1 MKALDRIAVE
11 GGTPLEGAVRVHGA
25 KNAALPILAAT
36 LLAEGVCVVED
47 VPDLQDIR
55 VMVDIL
61 RALGASVDYS
71 PPVVRVDARRISRTE
86 VPEELMRQMRSSIFL
101 MGPLLARYSHVRVS
115 RPGGCTIG
123 SRPIDLH
130 LKGLAALGAS
140 IDEMHGY
147 IDCRT
152 RRLHGAAIYL
162 DTPSVGATENLMMA
176 AVLAEGTTVIGNAAR
191 EPEIVDLANFLNRL
205 GARVEGAGEDTLV
218 ISGVQGLIG
227 GQHAI
232 IPDRIVAGTLAIAVS
247 MTGGDVTLE
256 NVRPNHLGAVL
267 TKLREA
273 GVEIE
278 TGRDIMRVRSHGK
291 LRAVE
296 QVRTAPYPGFPTD
309 LQAPFMALLS
319 VAPGMSIVA
328 ETVFEER
335 FKHVSELC
343 RMGANIRVDLRTAF
357 VQGVPRLT
365 GAVVQAS
372 DLRAGAA
379 LVLAGLVAEGT
390 TVVEQAHHID
400 RGYQQFDEMLR
411 GLGARVRRLSQS

>member
-1 MKALDRIAVE
+1 MDQIVVE
-11 GGTPLEGAVRVHGA
+11 GGTPLRGAVRVHGA
-25 KNAALPILAAT
+25 KNAALPILAAS
-36 LLAEGVCVVED
+36 LLVDGVCVVDD

-61 RALGASVDYS
+61 RALGASVEYS
-71 PPVVRVDARRISRTE
+71 PPVVRVDARRISQTE
-86 VPEELMRQMRSSIFL
+86 VPEELMRRMRSSIFL
-101 MGPLLARYSHVRVS
+101 MGPLLARYGHARVS

-130 LKGLAALGAS
+130 LKGLAALGSS
-140 IDEMHGY
+140 IDERHGY
-147 IDCRT
+147 IDCRA
-152 RRLHGAAIYL
+152 RRLRGAAIYL

-176 AVLAEGTTVIGNAAR
+176 SVLAEGTTVIGNAAR
-191 EPEIVDLANFLNRL
+191 EPEIADLADFLNRL
-205 GARVEGAGEDTLV
+205 GARIEGAGEDTVV
-218 ISGVQGLIG
+218 ISGVQSLAG
-227 GQHAI
+227 GRHTI
-232 IPDRIVAGTLAIAVS
+232 IPDRIVAGTLAIAAA
-247 MTGGDVTLE
+247 MAGGEVTLE
-256 NVRPNHLGAVL
+256 HVRPRHLGAVL

-278 TGRDIMRVRSHGK
+278 VGRDIMRVRSDGE
-291 LRAVE
+291 LSAVE

-319 VAPGMSIVA
+319 VARGMSIVS

-335 FKHVSELC
+335 FKHVGELC

-379 LVLAGLVAEGT
+379 LVLAGLAAKGT

-400 RGYQQFDEMLR
+400 RGYERLDEMLR

>member
-1 MKALDRIAVE
+1 MDRIAVE
-11 GGTPLEGAVRVHGA
+11 GGTPLEGTVRVHGA

-101 MGPLLARYSHVRVS
+101 MGPLLARYCHARVS

-140 IDEMHGY
+140 IDEVHGY
-147 IDCRT
+147 IDCQT

-227 GQHAI
+227 GRYAI

-267 TKLREA
+267 TKLREG

-278 TGRDIMRVRSHGK
+278 TGRDIMRVRSDGK